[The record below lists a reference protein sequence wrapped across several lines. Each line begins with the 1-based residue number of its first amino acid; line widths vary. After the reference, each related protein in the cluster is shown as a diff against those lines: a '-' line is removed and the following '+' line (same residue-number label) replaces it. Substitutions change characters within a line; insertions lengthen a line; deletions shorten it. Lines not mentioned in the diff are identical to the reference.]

1 MEFSA
6 YGGTQT
12 QAAPL
17 PPPPEITTQAA
28 EELLSSL
35 DMRAVVTAVAACAGG
50 LSNHNYR
57 IEFAD
62 GSLALLRVYRWG
74 HDEPEPQ
81 RRLKEPM
88 LHRLLA
94 DAGVP
99 VPRVIAASDRCAL
112 MEWIDGVKLRQI
124 ALKETPARLGRAWS
138 EAGATLRVA
147 HAANPFGR
155 TPGVIVGEQ
164 LQPFGISW
172 AEWNAREIRKHAGR
186 LRKLDA
192 IEDVEASRIEQI
204 CSRLPELL
212 GAPLPMLVHND
223 AHPAN
228 VLVTQRDGAW
238 HLAAWIDWE
247 YAWLADPDWDLA
259 RFAFFGT
266 AQVGAI
272 PETFWIGY
280 GRRPSPVRNAIYELH
295 MVAWLTGLR
304 PTRRAPTAPEL
315 LARDR
320 LGEIRH
326 LLEQIEAT

>member
-1 MEFSA
+1 
-6 YGGTQT
+6 
-12 QAAPL
+12 
-17 PPPPEITTQAA
+17 
-28 EELLSSL
+28 
-35 DMRAVVTAVAACAGG
+35 MRAAVMAVAPCAGG

-81 RRLKEPM
+81 RHLKEPM

-124 ALKETPARLGRAWS
+124 ALTEAPARLEQAWS
-138 EAGATLRVA
+138 EAGEALRVA

-155 TPGVIVGEQ
+155 TAGEIVGDH
-164 LQPFGISW
+164 LQPFAMSW

-186 LRKLDA
+186 LRELNAIDA
-192 IEDVEASRIEQI
+192 AGASGIERI

-228 VLVTQRDGAW
+228 VLVAQGGDGW

-272 PETFWIGY
+272 PETFWTGY
-280 GRRPSPVRNAIYELH
+280 GRRTSPVRNAIYVLH
-295 MVAWLTGLR
+295 MIAWLAGLR
-304 PTRRAPTAPEL
+304 PTSRAPTAPEL

-320 LGEIRH
+320 LREIGQ